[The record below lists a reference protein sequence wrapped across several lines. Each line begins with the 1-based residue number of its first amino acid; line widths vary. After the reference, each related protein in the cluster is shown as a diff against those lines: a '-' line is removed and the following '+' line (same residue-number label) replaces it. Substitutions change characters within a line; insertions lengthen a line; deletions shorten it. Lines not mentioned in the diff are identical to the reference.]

1 MKNIEDK
8 AVEAIHLG
16 TQNHENVSVRHYDY
30 PESSIGIPRS
40 CSNPKSESIFSLF
53 SQSHSLISRYEA
65 LKEKIA
71 PIFDFSGCR
80 AGQRMNDLIENGRTK
95 NEEASAVLQDLYAQ
109 ARTEIMIVV
118 ERESKRMRGVAK
130 GMRKVEKETAEYALR

>member
-16 TQNHENVSVRHYDY
+16 TPNDENVSVRRYDY
-30 PESSIGIPRS
+30 
-40 CSNPKSESIFSLF
+40 PKSESISSLF
-53 SQSHSLISRYEA
+53 SQSHSLISGYGA

-80 AGQRMNDLIENGRTK
+80 AGQRINDLIENERTK
-95 NEEASAVLQDLYAQ
+95 NEEASAVLHDLYAQ